1 MFDTAVSEKYTEPEL
16 EGLNAR
22 TCLAASLVLLV
33 VCLPCAMV
41 DAEDYNI
48 GRVLQALEEE
58 GMTQNTLVM
67 FFSDNGG
74 PTNFGAQ
81 NFPLRGAKGSTREGG
96 TRVPAVMK
104 WPGHLKPGT
113 KTSQV
118 MQAIDVFPT

>member
-1 MFDTAVSEKYTEPEL
+1 
-16 EGLNAR
+16 
-22 TCLAASLVLLV
+22 
-33 VCLPCAMV
+33 MV

-74 PTNFGAQ
+74 PTNFGAR
-81 NFPLRGAKGSTREGG
+81 NFPLRGAKGSTWEGG

>member
-1 MFDTAVSEKYTEPEL
+1 
-16 EGLNAR
+16 
-22 TCLAASLVLLV
+22 
-33 VCLPCAMV
+33 
-41 DAEDYNI
+41 
-48 GRVLQALEEE
+48 
-58 GMTQNTLVM
+58 MTQNTLVM

-74 PTNFGAQ
+74 PTNFGAR

-113 KTSQV
+113 KTTQV

>member
-1 MFDTAVSEKYTEPEL
+1 MP
-16 EGLNAR
+16 R

-33 VCLPCAMV
+33 VCLPRAMV

-74 PTNFGAQ
+74 PTNFRARE
-81 NFPLRGAKGSTREGG
+81 FPLRGGQGSTWGRG
-96 TRVPAVMK
+96 TRVPALMK

-113 KTSQV
+113 KTPQV
-118 MQAIDVFPT
+118 MQAIDMFPT